1 MILKLVLQFLI
12 GLGVGIYGY
21 LMPGYINL
29 SVLQLSTNKLKR
41 ELDMAILLIAVVE
54 IPYCVL
60 CMSGMQWLMQQ
71 EWLMKT
77 ISWMIVGVLFLM
89 VILTLIDSKKE
100 SKKNAVDAAVISKG
114 QYRKLFFF
122 VIFNPFQLSAWAIW
136 GAYFIEK
143 TWFDWSL
150 FSISIFSIGA
160 SLGVYIIL
168 KVYEFMGRQLVE
180 FFALQKK
187 YISYVVAGILFILAV
202 VQLVRNL

>member
-1 MILKLVLQFLI
+1 
-12 GLGVGIYGY
+12 
-21 LMPGYINL
+21 
-29 SVLQLSTNKLKR
+29 
-41 ELDMAILLIAVVE
+41 
-54 IPYCVL
+54 
-60 CMSGMQWLMQQ
+60 MS
-71 EWLMKT
+71 
-77 ISWMIVGVLFLM
+77 F
-89 VILTLIDSKKE
+89 LTLSI
-100 SKKNAVDAAVISKG
+100 VC
-114 QYRKLFFF
+114 L
-122 VIFNPFQLSAWAIW
+122 AIW

-187 YISYVVAGILFILAV
+187 YISYVVAGILFILAL